1 MGVNYNP
8 AIVTNGLIM
17 YVDAAN
23 VKSYPGSGTTWFD
36 MSGNNN
42 NLTLTGSPIFTS
54 NIVQFNGTTQYAD
67 NTLNL
72 STGTSTIFGAAR
84 YSGAINGR
92 IITSKINNWL
102 LGNWSSS
109 VANYY
114 AEGWVTP
121 AAATGGFDTNWR
133 IYAGTNDVTADL
145 YNFYINGVL
154 NTSNG
159 GGSAGPNGISV
170 GRFGGGTEYSTCEV
184 SFVMAY
190 NRVLTAAEVLQNYTA
205 LSGRFGI

>member
-8 AIVTNGLIM
+8 AIVMNGLVM

-36 MSGNNN
+36 MSGNGNH
-42 NLTLTGSPIFTS
+42 LTLTGSPVFTS
-54 NIVQFNGTTQYAD
+54 TVAQFNGTTQYAD

-72 STGTSTIFGAAR
+72 STGTSTIFAASR

-92 IITSKINNWL
+92 VITSKTNNWL
-102 LGNWSSS
+102 LGHWSST

-114 AEGWVTP
+114 AAGWVT
-121 AAATGGFDTNWR
+121 AIGAGGLDTNWR
-133 IYAGTNDVTADL
+133 IYAGTADVTAVS
-145 YNFYINGVL
+145 YNFYINGSL
-154 NTSNG
+154 NTSG
-159 GGSAGPNGISV
+159 ATGTAGPNGISV